1 MSTQLVAYFS
11 ATGTTARIAGKLA
24 QALGADLHE
33 IEPAQPYS
41 AADLDWRDASS
52 RSSVEMADRFS
63 RPAIAGEP
71 ISVAGYERIW
81 LGFPIWWYREPS
93 LIDTFLEAHDFAGKT
108 IVLFAT
114 SGSSGFGQTAAE
126 VAGHVDA
133 SATIEEGTVLTAGST
148 EAELEAWLASL
159 Q

>member
-33 IEPAQPYS
+33 IVPATPYT
-41 AADLDWRDASS
+41 AADLDWRDATS
-52 RSSVEMADRFS
+52 RSSVEMAERSS
-63 RPAIAGEP
+63 RPAIAGRP
-71 ISVAGYERIW
+71 ISTSGYERIW

-93 LIDTFLEAHDFAGKT
+93 IIDTFLEAHNFAGKT

-114 SGSSGFGQTAAE
+114 SGSSGFGQTATE

-133 SATIEEGTVLTAGST
+133 SATIKEGTVLTASST
-148 EAELEAWLASL
+148 AAELETWLASL

>member
-11 ATGTTARIAGKLA
+11 ATGTTARVASKLA
-24 QALGADLHE
+24 STLGADLHE
-33 IEPAQPYS
+33 IVPATPYT
-41 AADLDWRDASS
+41 AADLDWRDATS
-52 RSSVEMADRFS
+52 RSSVEMAERSS

-71 ISVAGYERIW
+71 INTSGYERVW

-93 LIDTFLEAHDFAGKT
+93 IVDTFLEAHDFAGKT

-133 SATIEEGTVLTAGST
+133 SVAIEEGTVLTAGST
-148 EAELEAWLASL
+148 AAELQSWLASL
-159 Q
+159 R

>member
-1 MSTQLVAYFS
+1 MSKQLVAYFS

-33 IEPAQPYS
+33 IVPATPYS

-52 RSSVEMADRFS
+52 RSSVEMADRSS

-71 ISVAGYERIW
+71 ASIASYERIW

-93 LIDTFLEAHDFAGKT
+93 LIDTFLEAHDFAGKS

-114 SGSSGFGQTAAE
+114 SGSSGFGQTATE

-148 EAELEAWLASL
+148 EDELEAWLASL